1 MKHYFLLLLIVSI
14 SFASVAQ
21 NKNEVPFMT
30 KSFASESIK
39 NVESETSGG
48 SITVMGVPAGQAKV
62 EVFIWPNNG
71 KKNSPVSKEE
81 IQKRLDEDY
90 KLTISVDN
98 NKLTTIA
105 EPKHKIRDWKKALSI
120 SFKIYVPVNVSTEL
134 TTSGGSI
141 HLSDLTGDQH
151 FTTSGGSLHVEKLT
165 GKIKGRTSGG
175 SIHAKDCNDDIDLST
190 SGGSIEAANCRG
202 KIRLVTS
209 GGSLALNNLDGVI
222 DATTS
227 GGSIEAANCRGKIRL
242 VTSGGSL
249 ALNNLDGVIDATTSG
264 GSVRGESIK
273 GELEAHT
280 SGGHID
286 LQKLSCSLV
295 TSTSGGSID
304 VEIIE
309 LGKYAKISNSGGS
322 IDVQLPNKG
331 LDLKVKG
338 SKIHTDNLKNFS
350 GSVEDEKLDGK
361 LNGGGVPVTITSNSG
376 RVSLVLK

>member
-1 MKHYFLLLLIVSI
+1 MKHYFLLLLIVSV
-14 SFASVAQ
+14 SLASMAQ
-21 NKNEVPFMT
+21 NRDEVPFMT

-227 GGSIEAANCRGKIRL
+227 GGS
-242 VTSGGSL
+242 
-249 ALNNLDGVIDATTSG
+249 
-264 GSVRGESIK
+264 VRGESIK

>member
-1 MKHYFLLLLIVSI
+1 MKQFLILLLVVTFSI
-14 SFASVAQ
+14 ASLAQ
-21 NKNEVPFMT
+21 NKDEVPFMT
-30 KSFASESIK
+30 RSFANESIK

-62 EVFIWPNNG
+62 EVYVWPNNG
-71 KKNSPVSKEE
+71 KKNNISKEE

-90 KLTISVDN
+90 KLTISAAN

-105 EPKHKIRDWKKALSI
+105 EPKTKIRDWKKALSI

-134 TTSGGSI
+134 RTSGGSI
-141 HLSDLTGDQH
+141 HLSDLAGNQN
-151 FTTSGGSLHVEKLT
+151 FTTSGGSLHVDKLT

-175 SIHAKDCNDDIDLST
+175 SIHASNCKDDVDLST
-190 SGGSIEAANCRG
+190 SGGSIEADNCTG

-209 GGSLALNNLDGVI
+209 GGSLDLKNLDGVI

-227 GGSIEAANCRGKIRL
+227 GGGI
-242 VTSGGSL
+242 
-249 ALNNLDGVIDATTSG
+249 DGDH
-264 GSVRGESIK
+264 IK

-280 SGGHID
+280 SGGSID
-286 LQKLSCSLV
+286 LEKLSCSLA

-309 LGKYAKISNSGGS
+309 LGKYARISNSGGN
-322 IDVQLPNKG
+322 IDVELPNKG

-338 SKIHTDNLKNFS
+338 SKIKTDNLKNFS

>member
-1 MKHYFLLLLIVSI
+1 MKQYFILLLIVTFSI
-14 SFASVAQ
+14 AALAQ
-21 NKNEVPFMT
+21 DKGEVPFLT
-30 KSFASESIK
+30 KSFSNESIK

-62 EVFIWPNNG
+62 EVYIWPNNG
-71 KKNSPVSKEE
+71 KKNGSISKEE

-90 KLTISVDN
+90 KLTVSVAN

-151 FTTSGGSLHVEKLT
+151 FTTSGGSLHVDKLK

-175 SIHAKDCNDDIDLST
+175 SIHAKNCSDDIDLST
-190 SGGSIEAANCRG
+190 SGGSIEADNCTG

-209 GGSLALNNLDGVI
+209 GGSLDLNNLDGVI
-222 DATTS
+222 DASTS
-227 GGSIEAANCRGKIRL
+227 GGGI
-242 VTSGGSL
+242 
-249 ALNNLDGVIDATTSG
+249 DG
-264 GSVRGESIK
+264 ELIK

-280 SGGHID
+280 SGGSID
-286 LQKLSCSLV
+286 LEKLSCSLV

-309 LGKYAKISNSGGS
+309 LGKFAKISNSGGN
-322 IDVQLPNKG
+322 IDVELPNKG

-338 SKIHTDNLKNFS
+338 SKIKTDNLKNFS

>member
-1 MKHYFLLLLIVSI
+1 MKRNLVFLVAIVFSTV
-14 SFASVAQ
+14 SMAQ
-21 NKNEVPFMT
+21 DKNEMPYLT
-30 KSFASESIK
+30 KSFASELIK
-39 NVESETSGG
+39 NVEAETSGG
-48 SITVMGVPAGQAKV
+48 SITVMGVPAGQARV
-62 EVFIWPNNG
+62 EVFVWPNDGG
-71 KKNSPVSKEE
+71 KRSSISKEE

-90 KLTISVDN
+90 KLTVSVAN

-105 EPKHKIRDWKKALSI
+105 ETKHKIRDWKKALSI
-120 SFKIYVPVNVSTEL
+120 SFKIYVPGHVSTEL

-141 HLSDLTGDQH
+141 HLTDLTGNQH
-151 FTTSGGSLHVEKLT
+151 FTTSGGSLHADKLK

-190 SGGSIEAANCRG
+190 SGGSIEADNCTG

-209 GGSLALNNLDGVI
+209 GGSLQLNNL
-222 DATTS
+222 
-227 GGSIEAANCRGKIRL
+227 N
-242 VTSGGSL
+242 
-249 ALNNLDGVIDATTSG
+249 GVIDATTSG
-264 GSVRGESIK
+264 GSVRGELIK

-280 SGGHID
+280 SGGNID
-286 LQKLSCSLV
+286 LEKLSCSLV

-309 LGKYAKISNSGGS
+309 LGKYAKISNSGGN

-338 SKIHTDNLKNFS
+338 SRIRTDNLSNFS
-350 GSVEDEKLDGK
+350 GSVDDDKLDGK
-361 LNGGGVPVTITSNSG
+361 LNGGGVPVTITANSG